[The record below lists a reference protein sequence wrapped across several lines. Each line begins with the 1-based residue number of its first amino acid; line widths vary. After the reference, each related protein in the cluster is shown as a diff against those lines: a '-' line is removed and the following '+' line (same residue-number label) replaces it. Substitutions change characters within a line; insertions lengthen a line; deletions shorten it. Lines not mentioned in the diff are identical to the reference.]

1 MRRLFSK
8 MKLFSR
14 VLLVSSFIAPSL
26 FAKPVLLSIG
36 DSLTFGLG
44 VPPDKTWPHLLENKL
59 KADGFKDAKVTNA
72 GSSGATTAVGLSTLK
87 FHLKRSKPDLIIYA
101 LGAND
106 GLRAIDTETTYK
118 NVSAAISEIQKAGIK
133 VILLGM
139 KAPPNYGEKFP
150 KDYEKVFSRVASEK
164 KIPFVPFLLE
174 GVAGEPSLNQSDG
187 IHPNEKGYEKIVT
200 HIYPSIKSQL

>member
-1 MRRLFSK
+1 
-8 MKLFSR
+8 MKR
-14 VLLVSSFIAPSL
+14 VRMTFLLTNLLALIFMAQTAH
-26 FAKPVLLSIG
+26 AKPVLLSIG

-44 VPPDKTWPHLLENKL
+44 VPPEKTWPQLLEKKL
-59 KADGFKDAKVTNA
+59 NADGFKEAKVINA

-87 FHLKRSKPDLIIYA
+87 FHLKRSKPDLIIFA

-133 VILLGM
+133 VLLLGM
-139 KAPPNYGEKFP
+139 KAPPNYGDKFP

-174 GVAGEPSLNQSDG
+174 GVAGDPKLNQPDG
-187 IHPNEKGYEKIVT
+187 IHPNEKGYEIIVE
-200 HIYPSIKSQL
+200 HIYPSVKSLL